1 MANKL
6 LIIDD
11 DRFILRAVSDFLKA
25 EGYHVTT
32 AESVQGAMDALNHE
46 AFDLILL
53 DVMLPDGDGFTACRR
68 IRARWQTPIIM
79 LTAKGETADKVV
91 GLEMGAD
98 DYVVKPFE
106 PRELLAR
113 VRAQLRRAQEFSRPE
128 GRNEKITLGD
138 LVVDESLHDAVLN
151 GHPIG
156 LTHKE
161 FELLHLL
168 ARHAGKALHK
178 DWIFEQ
184 VWGYD
189 AELGGKTLAVYVRRL
204 RSKIESDPDHPRSL
218 LTVRGFGYKL
228 AVPTK

>member
-1 MANKL
+1 MSGKL

-11 DRFILRAVSDFLKA
+11 DRFILNAVSDFLKK

-32 AESVQGAMDALNHE
+32 AESVQETLAALHQE
-46 AFDLILL
+46 TFDLILL

-98 DYVVKPFE
+98 DYIVKPFE

-113 VRAQLRRAQEFSRPE
+113 IRAQLRRTQEFSRPKE
-128 GRNEKITLGD
+128 PDEKITLGD
-138 LVVDESLHDAVLN
+138 LVVDVTLHDAIIA
-151 GHPIG
+151 GRPAD

-168 ARHAGKALHK
+168 ARHAGKALQK

-204 RSKIESDPDHPRSL
+204 RSKIESDPDSPRYL

-228 AVPTK
+228 TVPTK

>member
-1 MANKL
+1 MSNKL
-6 LIIDD
+6 LIVDD
-11 DRFILRAVSDFLKA
+11 DRFILRAISDFLKK

-32 AESVQGAMDALNHE
+32 AESVQGAMDALNQD

-79 LTAKGETADKVV
+79 LTAKGEMADKVV

-113 VRAQLRRAQEFSRPE
+113 VRAQLRRAQEFSRPKE
-128 GRNEKITLGD
+128 QDEKITLGD
-138 LVVDESLHDAVLN
+138 LVVDVTLHDAIIA
-151 GHPIG
+151 GRPAD

-161 FELLHLL
+161 FELLYLL
-168 ARHAGKALHK
+168 ARHAGKALQK

-204 RSKIESDPDHPRSL
+204 RSKIESDPDSPRYL

-228 AVPTK
+228 TVPTK

>member
-1 MANKL
+1 MSGKL
-6 LIIDD
+6 LIVDD
-11 DRFILRAVSDFLKA
+11 DRFILHAVSDFLKA

-32 AESVQGAMDALNHE
+32 AESVQGAMDALNQD

-53 DVMLPDGDGFTACRR
+53 DVMLPDGDGFTGCRR

-91 GLEMGAD
+91 GLDMGAD

-113 VRAQLRRAQEFSRPE
+113 VRAQLRRAQEFSHPE
-128 GRNEKITLGD
+128 RQGEKITLGN
-138 LVVDESLHDAVLN
+138 LVVDVSLRDAIVN
-151 GHPIG
+151 GQPAD

-189 AELGGKTLAVYVRRL
+189 AELSGKALAVYVRRL
-204 RSKIESDPDHPRSL
+204 RSKIESDPNHPRYL

-228 AVPTK
+228 TTPS

>member
-1 MANKL
+1 MPSKL

-11 DRFILRAVSDFLKA
+11 DRFILHAVGEFLKG
-25 EGYHVTT
+25 EGYLVTT
-32 AESVQGAMDALNHE
+32 AESVQGAIDALNQD

-53 DVMLPDGDGFTACRR
+53 DVMLPDGDGFTCCRR

-106 PRELLAR
+106 PRELIAR
-113 VRAQLRRAQEFSRPE
+113 VRAQLRRAQEFSRPQAQD
-128 GRNEKITLGD
+128 EKITLGD
-138 LVVDESLHDAVLN
+138 LVVDVTLHDAVVA
-151 GHPIG
+151 GQPAD

-168 ARHAGKALHK
+168 ARHAGKALQK

-204 RSKIESDPDHPRSL
+204 RSKIEADPNHPCYL

-228 AVPTK
+228 TSSN